1 MIINPVKTNIITGF
15 LGVGKTSLIKQLLNQ
30 KPEHEVWAVL
40 VNEFG
45 EIGIDAGLING
56 ASQTG
61 VVIKE
66 VAGGCLCCAAGVPIQ
81 VAINQIIQ
89 RAKPDRL
96 LIEPTGLGHPQEM
109 INVLSAPHYAQVINL
124 QASVCLVDARKL
136 AKPRYRDHATYRQQL
151 LIADIIVAS
160 KTELY
165 QHNELEVLDDFLH
178 QLAISP
184 RVLQGG
190 EHFQSSAFIHAI
202 YAGLNTPA
210 RNKPSKVN
218 PLQRSS
224 LLNSATAG
232 SNVWFN
238 QADDTPTPALM
249 EGEVVCKLNQG
260 EGCYSIGWLIS
271 ASVTFNFDL
280 LLQWVEAFKRPDII
294 RLKAVMITLDG
305 ILGINMVDSILHL
318 SELDEAVDSRL
329 EIITEQPLN
338 SAELQQSLLACIEND
353 DNNVLF

>member
-15 LGVGKTSLIKQLLNQ
+15 LGVGKTSLIKQLLSH

-56 ASQTG
+56 ANHTG

-96 LIEPTGLGHPQEM
+96 LIEPTGIGHPQE
-109 INVLSAPHYAQVINL
+109 IIKVLSAPHYAQVINL

-136 AKPRYRDHATYRQQL
+136 ALQSYRDHDTYRQQL
-151 LIADIIVAS
+151 LIADLIVTS

-165 QHNELEVLDDFLH
+165 QHNELVDLQDFLS
-178 QLAISP
+178 QLVISP

-190 EHFQSSAFIHAI
+190 NYFLSDDFINEILAS
-202 YAGLNTPA
+202 LNTPA
-210 RNKPSKVN
+210 RKKTSTVN
-218 PLQRSS
+218 TSQHSSAPTS
-224 LLNSATAG
+224 LLNRAT
-232 SNVWFN
+232 SESSMWFN
-238 QADDTPTPALM
+238 QIDEAPTPVLM
-249 EGEVVCKLNQG
+249 EGEIICKLNQG
-260 EGCYSIGWLIS
+260 DGCYSIGWLIS
-271 ASVTFNFDL
+271 PSMTFNFDL
-280 LLQWVEAFKRPDII
+280 LMRWVETFKRPDII
-294 RLKAVMITLDG
+294 RLKAVMITFDG
-305 ILGINMVDSILHL
+305 ILGINMVDSTLHL

-329 EIITEQPLN
+329 EIITEHSLN
-338 SAELQQSLLACIEND
+338 SAELQQSLIACIDE
-353 DNNVLF
+353 